1 LLKLAERKVEKC
13 LKLEYNN
20 TLSEIEIEGGVI
32 METLAQRLRDEGK
45 EKWMKEA
52 KLETAKRMLNDG
64 LPIESII
71 KYTGLTEDE
80 VKALMS

>member
-1 LLKLAERKVEKC
+1 MLEKS
-13 LKLEYNN
+13 KIDGG
-20 TLSEIEIEGGVI
+20 EIL
-32 METLAQRLRDEGK
+32 ETLGQRLREEGRK
-45 EKWMKEA
+45 EGEKRGEKKA

-64 LPIESII
+64 LPIESIV